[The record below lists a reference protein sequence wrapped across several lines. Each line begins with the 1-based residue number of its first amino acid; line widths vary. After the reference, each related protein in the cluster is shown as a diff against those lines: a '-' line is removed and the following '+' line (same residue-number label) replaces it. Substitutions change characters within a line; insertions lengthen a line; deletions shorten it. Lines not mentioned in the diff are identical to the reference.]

1 MKPINNYANIQAS
14 TGEFSR
20 PTAGGYIIRILDVTD
35 VPLDATTGKG
45 DYLKIDYDICEGEF
59 ANYYKEANKRFGG
72 EWYANFIR
80 SYKEKALG
88 MFKHFTN
95 CIEESNAGFEWNWNE
110 SELIGKKI
118 GVTMQEE
125 EYIKSDGTV
134 GVRLRVKDIKTVKQI
149 ATGDFKVPE
158 RKTVE
163 RPATASNNGFVEV
176 DLDDDLP
183 FA

>member
-14 TGEFSR
+14 TGEFLR

-125 EYIKSDGTV
+125 EYRKSDGSI

-149 ATGDFKVPE
+149 AEGDFKVPE

-163 RPATASNNGFVEV
+163 RPASANAYTDFEEITT
-176 DLDDDLP
+176 DDLP

>member
-14 TGEFSR
+14 TGEYSK

-35 VPLDATTGKG
+35 VPLDPNTGKG

-125 EYIKSDGTV
+125 EYKKSDGSI

-158 RKTVE
+158 RKCVE